1 VRARLLRDAEGSIS
15 ALLCPA
21 LARVLQ
27 PRQWRGVRWL
37 YAAAMRGGGVLG
49 DDPGLGKTLQAIAV
63 AEALVRGQHLLL
75 QPRPPPPGPRRLIP
89 LSLPPPP
96 LRSLL
101 QVHSGRACRV
111 LVVAPANLVANWVA
125 ELRRWLGHTP
135 HALAV
140 QAVDG
145 SSYMRA
151 TAQLCRFA
159 ATRPPDHAVAIVS
172 YEMLHTHGD
181 ALRVGAG
188 GVDLLVA
195 DEAHRLRRE
204 GGGRAAAVA
213 AGAPPRWR
221 RCPPCTAYCSRRR
234 RSPTTCR
241 SCTRSRRSR
250 GRARSARGTSSA
262 TTSSGPSW
270 PDGGGDGRAVA
281 QRDGVFGI
289 VTTPVCGAPLEEG
302 SRPRERARA

>member
-1 VRARLLRDAEGSIS
+1 MRARLLRDAEGSIS

-213 AGAPPRWR
+213 AMPAVHRILLTATPLANNLPELYSLATLARPGALGTRDEFRDDFERPILAGWR
-221 RCPPCTAYCSRRR
+221 RRWACSSPAGRRLR
-234 RSPTTCR
+234 HRHHASV
-241 SCTRSRRSR
+241 R
-250 GRARSARGTSSA
+250 GPARGGLA
-262 TTSSGPSW
+262 TP
-270 PDGGGDGRAVA
+270 RA
-281 QRDGVFGI
+281 
-289 VTTPVCGAPLEEG
+289 
-302 SRPRERARA
+302 S